1 MNSSNSRRHKWV
13 RVGVGVAPQ
22 SQDLVAER
30 LCCCF
35 VLLIENVLS
44 GNTVLWWLGHC
55 VLWHVSTLNVLLKE
69 RFIFR
74 RPLFMGHLYHL
85 RGGGLHMGGRTLTQW
100 PELSDE
106 RCRVWTVGLAFCIC
120 EIWLCTTLLERWMFW
135 DECACVTCV
144 PQMVKVA

>member
-1 MNSSNSRRHKWV
+1 MNSNNSRRHKWV
-13 RVGVGVAPQ
+13 SVGVLAPQ

-35 VLLIENVLS
+35 LLLIENVLS

-74 RPLFMGHLYHL
+74 QSLFMSHLCH
-85 RGGGLHMGGRTLTQW
+85 RKGGGLHMGGCTLTQW
-100 PELSDE
+100 PELGDE
-106 RCRVWTVGLAFCIC
+106 RCRVWTVVLAFCIC
-120 EIWLCTTLLERWMFW
+120 EIFWLCTTLLERWSFLV
-135 DECACVTCV
+135 ECACGTYE
-144 PQMVKVA
+144 PEKG